1 MATMRHR
8 CPVDP
13 ACPEQDGPGY
23 CDRHPLIS
31 LEPVRETPTP
41 TTQPGE
47 PPTATAGGA
56 PPQARSAVS
65 VRFLG
70 WVFAMPDDELVLGR
84 IHGPLASVPGMAELT
99 QVSRYHARLYWL
111 GDVLYIQDGSPDG
124 QPSTNHTY
132 IDGVRVAD
140 RRRVAPGQRVR
151 LGMDVDVELVAEDLD
166 EFGMPR

>member
-1 MATMRHR
+1 MATLRHR

-23 CDRHPLIS
+23 CDRHPLVS
-31 LEPVRETPTP
+31 LEPVRDAPTPTVRPEERPTGAGTPTP
-41 TTQPGE
+41 G
-47 PPTATAGGA
+47 
-56 PPQARSAVS
+56 RSAVS

-70 WVFAMPDDELVLGR
+70 RVFAMPDDELVLGR
-84 IHGPLASVPGMAELT
+84 TYGPLASVPGMAELT
-99 QVSRYHARLYWL
+99 QVSRYHARLYWI

-132 IDGVRVAD
+132 VDGVRVAD
-140 RRRVAPGQRVR
+140 RRRIAPGQRLR
-151 LGMDVDVELVAEDLD
+151 LGMDVDVELVAEELD